1 MKGLEW
7 LTQIRL
13 LYKLIALSLQVV
25 QWNQRTLYFYSIA
38 IRLLE
43 QQGLVEVIPKD
54 GTYVTSFDSDQI
66 KDGLH
71 VLVAL
76 EQLAL
81 KQSIERLSDS
91 EWRRHCEHLQDL
103 VDQILK
109 AAEDFDAE
117 KDAELDIDW
126 HTAIIDASR
135 KQNLS
140 RTWRLTGLS
149 HFICSI
155 EYRLYPLNQNDL
167 LSHHERHQKLLNVFI
182 EKILKSVPKNYS
194 IIF

>member
-1 MKGLEW
+1 MESENP
-7 LTQIRL
+7 L
-13 LYKLIALSLQVV
+13 LQFHIYRVLV
-25 QWNQRTLYFYSIA
+25 
-38 IRLLE
+38 

-71 VLVAL
+71 VRFAL

-91 EWRRHCEHLQDL
+91 EWRKHCEHLQDL
-103 VDQILK
+103 VDQMLK
-109 AAEDFDAE
+109 AAKDFDAE

-135 KQNLS
+135 NQNLS

-149 HFICSI
+149 PVSYTH
-155 EYRLYPLNQNDL
+155 LTLPTT
-167 LSHHERHQKLLNVFI
+167 V
-182 EKILKSVPKNYS
+182 SV
-194 IIF
+194 